1 MPTILFLKLMEINS
15 PLRRATSGESSSADT
30 VTDVTADCLFCR
42 IVAKD
47 VPATIVYETD
57 TVLAFRDI
65 NPQAPTHALVIPK
78 QHHANAAAMA
88 SADPVLA
95 GAVLAGAHEV
105 AKIDGVDGSGY
116 RLVFNT
122 GVDGQQTVHHAHC
135 HVLGGRAMTWPPG

>member
-1 MPTILFLKLMEINS
+1 MPTILFPMTAKINL
-15 PLRRATSGESSSADT
+15 PLRRTASGSSFPIDT
-30 VTDVTADCLFCR
+30 VAGVNVDCLFCR
-42 IVAKD
+42 IVAGEI
-47 VPATIVYETD
+47 PATIVYETD

-78 QHHANAAAMA
+78 QHHTDAAAMA
-88 SADPVLA
+88 SADPALA

-105 AKIDGVDGSGY
+105 AEIDGIDGSGY

-122 GVDGQQTVHHAHC
+122 GTDGQQTVYHAHC